1 MRPRWPLMMV
11 TFKSDHCNGAKSVAE
26 GASVTQMDHM
36 GLHLS
41 TCSVPEAP
49 FEAQEDPSG
58 SEMNRMSVHSVPT
71 DDYDELPNAVESSCT
86 ANSPNASSNN
96 IT

>member
-1 MRPRWPLMMV
+1 MGSNLS
-11 TFKSDHCNGAKSVAE
+11 TFSVAE
-26 GASVTQMDHM
+26 GASETQMDHM

-71 DDYDELPNAVESSCT
+71 DDYDELPIAVESSCT
-86 ANSPNASSNN
+86 ANSPNNN